1 MEQEGEDGRWGGMKI
16 KFFAEKIGREIHF
29 PICIRWRW
37 YSIYTDNKKLH
48 IISIL
53 FLCWSLEWRFIPKGR

>member
-1 MEQEGEDGRWGGMKI
+1 MKI
-16 KFFAEKIGREIHF
+16 KFFAEKIDREIHF